1 MLKKIFGRKG
11 SDKEEEKLMN
21 KILGEGEAPE
31 GGSGGGEPMTQKQAP
46 VSDRLAEI
54 DVLVNGAKEQTYP
67 LFPGRL
73 LVGRDPA
80 QVDLVISELIVSK
93 SHCTFLVSNAEVLL
107 RDNGSTNGTYVQ
119 GEVVKECRITED
131 VLVSLGKKGVVQLH
145 VRFLGQRSSES
156 EAGDTLIM

>member
-11 SDKEEEKLMN
+11 NDKEEEKLMN
-21 KILGEGEAPE
+21 KILGDGEGPE
-31 GGSGGGEPMTQKQAP
+31 NPAGQTDLETRKQAIGT
-46 VSDRLAEI
+46 DRIAEI
-54 DVLVNGAKEQTYP
+54 DVLINGVKEQTYP

-93 SHCTFLVSNAEVLL
+93 THCTFLVSSTEVLL

-119 GEVVKECRITED
+119 GEIVTECKISED

-145 VRFLGQRSSES
+145 VRFLGQSSAES
-156 EAGDTLIM
+156 VAGDTLIM